1 LEGTKLRI
9 TPAERAGSKP
19 MAENFKRLFEKG
31 KLGEFDTLN
40 RIKYAAC

>member
-1 LEGTKLRI
+1 MTTAKRPG
-9 TPAERAGSKP
+9 PKP